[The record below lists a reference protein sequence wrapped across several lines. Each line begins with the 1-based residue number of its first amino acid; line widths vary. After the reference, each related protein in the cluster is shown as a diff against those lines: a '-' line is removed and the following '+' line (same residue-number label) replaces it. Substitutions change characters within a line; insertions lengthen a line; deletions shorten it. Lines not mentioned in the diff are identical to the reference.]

1 MMFVNRQA
9 SKEADMETGQ
19 PGVLIYSFGYKYGGP
34 LDAQMILDLRALPN
48 PFWVAGLRQGNG
60 LDPAVAAYV
69 LENEKGA
76 KMLELLPPLI
86 HFSAVI
92 WAEAGKG
99 RFTAALG
106 CTGGHHRSVAM
117 AAAVARRLRELG
129 LEVTTRHRDLARETK
144 EVESL

>member
-1 MMFVNRQA
+1 MLVNRQTNT
-9 SKEADMETGQ
+9 EADMETDQ
-19 PGVLIYSFGYKYGGP
+19 PGVLLYSFGYKYGAP
-34 LDAQMILDLRALPN
+34 LDAQMIIDLRALPN
-48 PFWVAGLRQGNG
+48 PFWVADLRQGNG

-69 LENEKGA
+69 LENDKGA

-86 HFSAVI
+86 HFSALI

-99 RFTAALG
+99 RFIAALG

-117 AAAVARRLRELG
+117 VAAVAHRLRGLG

-144 EVESL
+144 EVENP